1 MTAWSKPQGPPIHPI
16 HCVPFRPARESS
28 RFDLTGNF
36 QGSSRP
42 PIPHPRAG
50 HSFKVNRVASGSLP
64 YAMGV
69 AHHAAHAVRRTGP
82 NYRLFTSGRSRRS
95 RAHSCG
101 SSVDRVRASTANCG
115 RRVNAKVECNLRLGS
130 RLHQHSAGRCHLYEK
145 IAVTRHILWTASFE
159 GRVLRST
166 WVSYADIW
174 RRANSV
180 SLIERQRS
188 AARTSAPNISFNG

>member
-1 MTAWSKPQGPPIHPI
+1 MPCGMHLNWRATTHNDNRHHRPTADEHLVWMRPWCALPQ
-16 HCVPFRPARESS
+16 PAYERIWPGRWIAVVSTS
-28 RFDLTGNF
+28 PKRRDG
-36 QGSSRP
+36 
-42 PIPHPRAG
+42 
-50 HSFKVNRVASGSLP
+50 
-64 YAMGV
+64 GV

-101 SSVDRVRASTANCG
+101 SSVDRVRASTATCG